1 MAIIWFSEY
10 LLIGISQHV
19 FFISLK
25 MLRFLILFGKS
36 CDILDTTEFWNK
48 TDLGLKTNSALD
60 WHVSL
65 AKTGQCLGLFTCLS
79 HGDDNASCHITEKV
93 YRRMYVKY
101 PTVSGTQEVLID
113 STPRQC
119 FGRTCWADSSWPSSP
134 QLWPGRG
141 AASAL

>member
-65 AKTGQCLGLFTCLS
+65 AKTGQCLACLRVS
-79 HGDDNASCHITEKV
+79 HMEMIMLPATSP
-93 YRRMYVKY
+93 RRFIEGCM
-101 PTVSGTQEVLID
+101 
-113 STPRQC
+113 
-119 FGRTCWADSSWPSSP
+119 
-134 QLWPGRG
+134 
-141 AASAL
+141 